1 MSFWAI
7 LKNIGIII
15 QFFKTLQSIISSS
28 VKSKSIPSKIDIIAL
43 LDSIEDLLDR
53 GVIDVP
59 GVDEKAI
66 SDALKQIEDHL
77 NAK

>member
-15 QFFKTLQSIISSS
+15 QFFKTLQAIISNAIKAKA
-28 VKSKSIPSKIDIIAL
+28 VPSKIDIVAL
-43 LDSIEDLLDR
+43 LDAIEDLLDR